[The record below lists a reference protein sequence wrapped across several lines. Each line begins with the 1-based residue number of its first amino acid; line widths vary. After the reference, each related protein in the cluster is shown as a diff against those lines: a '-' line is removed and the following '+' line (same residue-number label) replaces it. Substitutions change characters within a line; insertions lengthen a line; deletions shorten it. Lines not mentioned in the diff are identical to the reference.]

1 MEFLKS
7 ISEILDKFTKGQ
19 RMFALAMILLCATAI
34 TIGPSLIESITLNE
48 EETDRKINEQKS
60 EIVSLS
66 SSVDSLSTVI
76 RVNQMNCTNSIL
88 ERESQFIAMLDE
100 LKSESLKREGAK
112 KFVFERYTL
121 TDSLQLG
128 GVNQIKT
135 EYRKIIIP
143 EYRPLSGVIEG
154 MKEKFNSNN

>member
-135 EYRKIIIP
+135 EDRKIIIP
-143 EYRPLSGVIEG
+143 EYQPLSGVIEG
-154 MKEKFNSNN
+154 MKEKLNSNN